1 MFIDFVCMC
10 ICVYMIFF
18 PKIIYISEIGKHI
31 WNCNDKVKIP
41 KDSAKA
47 KKIAREKMGNN
58 LRYIVQCM
66 NI

>member
-1 MFIDFVCMC
+1 MC
-10 ICVYMIFF
+10 VHDFF